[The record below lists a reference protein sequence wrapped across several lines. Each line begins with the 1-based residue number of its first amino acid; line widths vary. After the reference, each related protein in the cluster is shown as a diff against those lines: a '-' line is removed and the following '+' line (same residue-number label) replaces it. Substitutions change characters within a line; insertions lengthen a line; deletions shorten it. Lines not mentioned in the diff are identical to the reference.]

1 MGARMA
7 DLDNFDMFKFGGLV
21 KQVET
26 LQEKVDGMDKDIKT
40 LLAMANQS
48 KGGMF
53 AGMAI
58 ASFIGGLVTYLTSW
72 FSHK

>member
-1 MGARMA
+1 MA

-26 LQEKVDGMDKDIKT
+26 LQEKVDVMDKDIKT

-58 ASFIGGLVTYLTSW
+58 ASFIGGAITYFTSW
-72 FSHK
+72 FTHK

>member
-1 MGARMA
+1 MVNKMP
-7 DLDNFDMFKFGGLV
+7 DDSFDMFKFGGLV

-26 LQEKVDGMDKDIKT
+26 LQAKVDAMDKDIKQ

-48 KGGMF
+48 KGGLW

-58 ASFIGGLVTYLTSW
+58 ASFVGGLVTYFTSW

>member
-1 MGARMA
+1 MP
-7 DLDNFDMFKFGGLV
+7 DDSFDMFKFGGLV

-26 LQEKVDGMDKDIKT
+26 LQTQVNAMDKDIKQ

-48 KGGMF
+48 KGGLW

-58 ASFIGGLVTYLTSW
+58 ASFVGGVVTYLTSW
-72 FSHK
+72 FTHK

>member
-1 MGARMA
+1 MP
-7 DLDNFDMFKFGGLV
+7 DDSFDMFKFGGLV

-26 LQEKVDGMDKDIKT
+26 LQTQVNAMDRDIKQ

-48 KGGMF
+48 KGGLW

-58 ASFIGGLVTYLTSW
+58 ASFIGGIVTYLTSW

>member
-1 MGARMA
+1 MVNEMP
-7 DLDNFDMFKFGGLV
+7 DESFDMFKFGGLV

-26 LQEKVDGMDKDIKT
+26 LQAKVDLMDRDIKT

>member
-1 MGARMA
+1 MA
-7 DLDNFDMFKFGGLV
+7 DLEKFDMFKFGGLV
-21 KQVET
+21 NQVET
-26 LQEKVDGMDKDIKT
+26 LQNKVDAMDRDIKT

-48 KGGMF
+48 KGGLW

-58 ASFIGGLVTYLTSW
+58 ASFMGGLVTYLTSW

>member
-1 MGARMA
+1 MVNEMP
-7 DLDNFDMFKFGGLV
+7 DDSFDMFKFGGLV

-26 LQEKVDGMDKDIKT
+26 LQAKVDAMDKDIKQ

-48 KGGMF
+48 KGGLW

-58 ASFIGGLVTYLTSW
+58 ASFVGGLVTYFTSW

>member
-1 MGARMA
+1 MRLVMP
-7 DLDNFDMFKFGGLV
+7 DDSFDMFKFGGLV

-26 LQEKVDGMDKDIKT
+26 LQAKVDAMDKDIKQ

-48 KGGMF
+48 KGGLW

-58 ASFIGGLVTYLTSW
+58 ASFVGGLVTYFTSW

>member
-1 MGARMA
+1 MRVVMP
-7 DLDNFDMFKFGGLV
+7 DDNFDMFKFGGLV

-26 LQEKVDGMDKDIKT
+26 LQTQVNAMDKDIKQ

-48 KGGMF
+48 KGGLW

-58 ASFIGGLVTYLTSW
+58 ASFMGGLVTYLTSW

>member
-1 MGARMA
+1 MVKKMP
-7 DLDNFDMFKFGGLV
+7 DDNFDMFKFGGLV

-26 LQEKVDGMDKDIKT
+26 LQLQVNAMDKDIKQ

-48 KGGMF
+48 KGGLW

-58 ASFIGGLVTYLTSW
+58 ASFMGGLVTYLTSW
-72 FSHK
+72 FAHK

>member
-1 MGARMA
+1 MVSKMP
-7 DLDNFDMFKFGGLV
+7 DESFDMFKFGGLV

-26 LQEKVDGMDKDIKT
+26 LQSKVDSMDKDIKQ

-48 KGGMF
+48 KGGLW

-58 ASFIGGLVTYLTSW
+58 ASFVGGVVTYITSW

>member
-1 MGARMA
+1 MVNEMP
-7 DLDNFDMFKFGGLV
+7 DDSFDMFKFGGLV

-26 LQEKVDGMDKDIKT
+26 LQSQVNAMDKDIKQ

-48 KGGMF
+48 KGGLW

-58 ASFIGGLVTYLTSW
+58 ASFVGGAVTYITSW
-72 FSHK
+72 FAHK

>member
-1 MGARMA
+1 MVDKMP
-7 DLDNFDMFKFGGLV
+7 DDSFDMFKFGGLV

-26 LQEKVDGMDKDIKT
+26 LQTQVNAMDKDIKQ

-48 KGGMF
+48 KGGLW

-58 ASFIGGLVTYLTSW
+58 ASFVGGVVTYLTSW
-72 FSHK
+72 FTHK

>member
-1 MGARMA
+1 MA
-7 DLDNFDMFKFGGLV
+7 DLEKFDMFKFGGLV
-21 KQVET
+21 NQVEH
-26 LQEKVDGMDKDIKT
+26 LQNKVDAMDRDIKT

-48 KGGMF
+48 KGGLW

-58 ASFIGGLVTYLTSW
+58 ASFMGGLVTYLTSW

>member
-1 MGARMA
+1 MP
-7 DLDNFDMFKFGGLV
+7 DDSFDMFKFGGLV

-26 LQEKVDGMDKDIKT
+26 LQTQVNAMDKDIKQ

-48 KGGMF
+48 KGGLW

-58 ASFIGGLVTYLTSW
+58 ASFVGGVVTYITSW
-72 FSHK
+72 FSHR

>member
-1 MGARMA
+1 MVNEMP
-7 DLDNFDMFKFGGLV
+7 DDSFDMFKFGGLV

-26 LQEKVDGMDKDIKT
+26 LQLQVNAMDKDIKQ

-48 KGGMF
+48 KGGLW

-58 ASFIGGLVTYLTSW
+58 ASFVGGLVTYFTSW

>member
-1 MGARMA
+1 MGVEMP
-7 DLDNFDMFKFGGLV
+7 DDNFDMFKFGGLV

-26 LQEKVDGMDKDIKT
+26 LQTQVNAMDKDIKQ

-48 KGGMF
+48 KGGLW

-58 ASFIGGLVTYLTSW
+58 ASFMGGLVTYLTSW

>member
-1 MGARMA
+1 MGAEMP
-7 DLDNFDMFKFGGLV
+7 DDSFDMFKFGGLV

-26 LQEKVDGMDKDIKT
+26 LQSQVNAMDKDIKQ

-48 KGGMF
+48 KGGLW

-58 ASFIGGLVTYLTSW
+58 ASFVGGVVTYITSW
-72 FSHK
+72 FAHK

>member
-1 MGARMA
+1 MVNEMP
-7 DLDNFDMFKFGGLV
+7 DDSFDMFKFGGLV

-26 LQEKVDGMDKDIKT
+26 LQNKVDAMDKDIKQ

-48 KGGMF
+48 KGGLW

-58 ASFIGGLVTYLTSW
+58 ASFVGGLVTYLTSW

>member
-1 MGARMA
+1 MGAKMP
-7 DLDNFDMFKFGGLV
+7 DDSFDMFKFGGLV

-26 LQEKVDGMDKDIKT
+26 LQAKVDMMDKDIKT

-58 ASFIGGLVTYLTSW
+58 ASFIGGLVTYFTSW

>member
-1 MGARMA
+1 MP
-7 DLDNFDMFKFGGLV
+7 DESFDMFKFGGLV

-26 LQEKVDGMDKDIKT
+26 LQSKVDSMDKDIKQ

-48 KGGMF
+48 KGGLW

-58 ASFIGGLVTYLTSW
+58 ASFVGGVVTYITSW

>member
-1 MGARMA
+1 MP
-7 DLDNFDMFKFGGLV
+7 DDSFDMFKFGGLV

-26 LQEKVDGMDKDIKT
+26 LQTQVNAMDKDIKQ

-48 KGGMF
+48 KGGLW

-58 ASFIGGLVTYLTSW
+58 ASFVGGAVTYITSW
-72 FSHK
+72 FSHR